1 MGKTLKVLKFFLIIL
16 GFFLKNAVQNS
27 KFNTTKDRNITGILL
42 EKCWNRVF
50 GFDNVVFLQK
60 KLI

>member
-50 GFDNVVFLQK
+50 DFDNVVFLQK
-60 KLI
+60 N